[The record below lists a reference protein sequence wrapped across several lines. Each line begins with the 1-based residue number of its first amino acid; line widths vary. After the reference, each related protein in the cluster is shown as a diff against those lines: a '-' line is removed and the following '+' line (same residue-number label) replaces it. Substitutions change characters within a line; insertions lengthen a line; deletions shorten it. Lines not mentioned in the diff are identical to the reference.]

1 MPPAEQQKESTTY
14 ACDFR
19 TSGLL
24 SNDSTRQ
31 LRTLHEGFARSFAHA
46 LDLFLGSPLEVKLL
60 KVEQQGAREFA
71 ASLVPGSYLV
81 PLALQPLGE
90 RVVARFDSA
99 LFFPL
104 LDILL
109 GGSGEQS
116 EQARELTEIDEDLFR
131 SMTELMCTQL
141 ERAWKALNVSVAPQP
156 AIKSLANS
164 QLFSMEDRVVVLH
177 FEIRVSGTLCTFA
190 MALPGQ
196 FASAVIRGGQP
207 NEQHLTDQAD
217 AQERLQRRMLNC
229 SMSVSATLPDLCVPL
244 GELVAMQVGS
254 LLNLRAT
261 VQVPVHL
268 QVEQYSIFD
277 VTPVRRGNNKAAQIN
292 GSKQVQ

>member
-1 MPPAEQQKESTTY
+1 MPPAEQPKEVVTH

-31 LRTLHEGFARSFAHA
+31 LRSLHESFARSFAHA
-46 LDLFLGSPLEVKLL
+46 LDLFLGSPLDVKLL
-60 KVEQQGAREFA
+60 KVEQQGAREFT
-71 ASLVPGSYLV
+71 ASLLPGSYLV

-90 RVVARFDSA
+90 RVLARFDGA

-116 EQARELTEIDEDLFR
+116 SEPRELTEIDEELFR

-141 ERAWKALNVSVAPQP
+141 ERAWKAVNVSVAPQP
-156 AIKSLANS
+156 SIKSLTNS
-164 QLFSMEDRVVVLH
+164 QLFAMEDRVVVLQ
-177 FEIRVSGTLCTFA
+177 FEIRVSGTVSTFA
-190 MALPGQ
+190 IALPGQ
-196 FASAVIRGGQP
+196 FAGAVIRGSQP
-207 NEQHLTDQAD
+207 DESQLTGQAD
-217 AQERLQRRMLNC
+217 AQERLRQRMLKC
-229 SMSVSATLPDLCVPL
+229 TMSLAATLPDLRVPL
-244 GELVAMQVGS
+244 GELVTMQVGS

-268 QVEQYSIFD
+268 QVGRHSIFD

-292 GSKQVQ
+292 AVKHVQ